1 MPMDPQVRDLIND
14 QIAHEFYAAYLYL
27 AMAAH
32 FEANNFGGFGQWMRM
47 QAKEEEAHAMR
58 LFDYV
63 AERGEQIELKQIDK
77 PPVDFGSPLEA
88 FRAAL
93 EHERKVTGLINAI
106 YEAATGVND
115 YPTQIMLQWF
125 IEEQV
130 EEEDTTGA
138 AVERLEMAGDNNAA
152 LMFLDA
158 EFGKRSTGAHEH

>member
-1 MPMDPQVRDLIND
+1 MDQQVKELIND

-32 FEANNFGGFGQWMRM
+32 FEAKNYEGFAQWMRM
-47 QAKEEEAHAMR
+47 QAKEEEAHAMK
-58 LFDYV
+58 LFDYLV
-63 AERGEQIELKQIDK
+63 ERGAQIELKQIDK
-77 PPVDFGSPLEA
+77 PPVEFGTPVEA

-93 EHERKVTGLINAI
+93 EHEQKVTGLINKI
-106 YEAATGVND
+106 YEAAVEAKD

-130 EEEDTTGA
+130 EEEDTTGT

-158 EFGKRSTGAHEH
+158 EFGKRSTAAHGH